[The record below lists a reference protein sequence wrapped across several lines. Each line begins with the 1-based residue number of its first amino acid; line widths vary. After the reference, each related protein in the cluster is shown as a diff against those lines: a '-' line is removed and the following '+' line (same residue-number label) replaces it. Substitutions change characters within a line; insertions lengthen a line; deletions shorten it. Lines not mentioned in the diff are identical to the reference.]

1 MLDDAQWPA
10 QKWLEMRNK
19 YLTGTDLASTFTWL
33 IEHLWHVLEKQVWP
47 AKDTPHSFEDCCLF
61 RGLESMVRT
70 EWRNKDQEN
79 CFLFF
84 TITIIKYSHSHF
96 ADSNHSL
103 DIISE
108 TSEAINQSS
117 QVMVAVLSHFVQSS
131 WERYHCLW
139 GRRGEGGENVSVMRR
154 RQERE

>member
-47 AKDTPHSFEDCCLF
+47 AKDTPHSFEGCCLCLQRF
-61 RGLESMVRT
+61 GVHGENWMK
-70 EWRNKDQEN
+70 KDQEN

-84 TITIIKYSHSHF
+84 TITKYSHSHF

-139 GRRGEGGENVSVMRR
+139 GRGGEGGENVSVMRR